1 VEKLVTKYVWEWPV
15 RITHWINALSI
26 LFLSLTGLYIGWGK
40 TLAHDPSQYVMGWAR
55 FIHFVTGYIFTI
67 SVLSRLYW
75 AFAGNE
81 HASWRAFVPY
91 LFRDGR
97 RNMKETFLFYTFF
110 RRAAPSCTGHNAMAG
125 SVYLFIFL
133 LFLLMTATGF
143 TLYAEYAPGGI
154 MNRTF
159 GMLFAFAP
167 NQVLRLI
174 HHGGMWLIICFVINH
189 VYSSWLMD
197 VKEKNGVI
205 SSIFGGYKSVPEE
218 ERPCLR

>member
-1 VEKLVTKYVWEWPV
+1 LENKVEKLVTRYVWEWPV
-15 RITHWINALSI
+15 RISHWVNALSI
-26 LFLSLTGLYIGWGK
+26 LVLSLTGLYIGWGK

-55 FIHFVTGYIFTI
+55 FVHFVTGYVFAV
-67 SVLSRLYW
+67 SVLSRIYW

-91 LFRDGR
+91 LFKEGR
-97 RNMKETFLFYTFF
+97 RNMKDTFLFYTFF
-110 RRAAPSCTGHNAMAG
+110 RPTAPHVTGHNAMAG

-133 LFLLMTATGF
+133 LFLLMIGTGF
-143 TLYAEYAPGGI
+143 ALYSEHAPGSLL
-154 MNRTF
+154 NRTF
-159 GMLFAFAP
+159 GLLLSITS
-167 NQVLRLI
+167 NQTLRLI

-218 ERPCLR
+218 E